1 MAILISKCNFK
12 DFFFYK
18 DAGVVF
24 MFNLLRIVHKDLLLV
39 NVYGP
44 NRDSTEF
51 YCKLNDNAIE
61 TGLSDIIMGGDWN
74 LIFNTNMDYCNI
86 IDILITLLD
95 EMFVF
100 ERRGYD

>member
-1 MAILISKCNFK
+1 MLIS
-12 DFFFYK
+12 
-18 DAGVVF
+18 
-24 MFNLLRIVHKDLLLV
+24 LRTFHKDLLLV

-44 NRDSTEF
+44 NRGSPEF

-95 EMFVF
+95 EMLSLIHI
-100 ERRGYD
+100 